1 MQSATLDK
9 ELIHGLIDLPQQEAK
24 VLLEAGCFLMQ
35 LGKIKEAKD
44 IFVGA
49 SALFPHSDVPCIMLG
64 NLYLSQAKSGLAIKE
79 QKRALERVPTSSTAQ
94 VYLGEALLFEK
105 KTKEGAEALRK
116 AIALEPKGVA
126 AKLAKELL
134 HANDLHVFDVPDQKE

>member
-1 MQSATLDK
+1 MPSATLDNQI
-9 ELIHGLIDLPQQEAK
+9 IHGLIDIPQQEAR

-35 LGKIKEAKD
+35 LGKTVEAKD
-44 IFVGA
+44 IFVGV
-49 SALFPHSDVPCIMLG
+49 SALFPQSEVPCIMLG

-79 QKRALERVPTSSTAQ
+79 QKRALQRVPTSAAAQ

-116 AIALEPKGVA
+116 AIEMDPKGVA
-126 AKLAKELL
+126 AKFAKELL
-134 HANDLHVFDVPDQKE
+134 HASDLHVFDA

>member
-1 MQSATLDK
+1 MSLTTSADNQI
-9 ELIHGLIDLPQQEAK
+9 IHGLIDIPQAEAR

-35 LGKIKEAKD
+35 LGKTQEAKD

-49 SALFPHSDVPCIMLG
+49 SALFSQSDVPCIMLG

-79 QKRALERVPTSSTAQ
+79 HKRALQRVPTSATAL

-105 KTKEGAEALRK
+105 KTKEGSEALHK
-116 AIALEPKGVA
+116 AIEMDPKGVA
-126 AKLAKELL
+126 AQFAKELL
-134 HANDLHVFDVPDQKE
+134 QATDLHVFDA